1 MAREQFNV
9 IADHLA
15 HPRGRTRPAA
25 LSEARHRRLL
35 SDPYGRRSDARSFTG
50 YRVQHHLTLGPAKG
64 GTRFAANVDI
74 GEIAAL
80 AIWMS
85 WKCALADLPYGGG
98 KGGVAVDPRALSPKR
113 AREPVAPLHAGDDPV
128 RRPARRR
135 HGARHGHQ
143 RAGDGLVHGHLFDVP
158 GRHRAGDRHRQAGR
172 HRRHARSARGDRPRR
187 RLPRLPRDG
196 GARHRPD
203 RRERDRPGL
212 RQRRLACGARARGA
226 RRQARRRQ
234 RPRRRLLRSERLRR
248 AGAGRSRRRRQAR
261 LPAGRPR
268 PRSTRA
274 RCSSSPATC
283 SRPARSSG

>member
-1 MAREQFNV
+1 MDDGSTKVFA
-9 IADHLA
+9 
-15 HPRGRTRPAA
+15 
-25 LSEARHRRLL
+25 
-35 SDPYGRRSDARSFTG
+35 G

-98 KGGVAVDPRALSPKR
+98 KGGVAVDPDALSLQR

-128 RRPARRR
+128 RRPPRRR
-135 HGARHGHQ
+135 HGAGHGHQ

-158 GRHRAGDRHRQAGR
+158 GRDRAGDRHRQAGR
-172 HRRHARSARGDRPRR
+172 PGRHARPARGDRPRR
-187 RLPRLPRDG
+187 RLPRLPRHG

-203 RRERDRPGL
+203 RGDRDRAGL
-212 RQRRLACGARARGA
+212 RQRRLACGAGARGA

-234 RPRRRLLRSERLRR
+234 RPPAAYYDPKGFDARALVDHVQEGGLARRVVDRGGDRS
-248 AGAGRSRRRRQAR
+248 
-261 LPAGRPR
+261 
-268 PRSTRA
+268 RA
-274 RCSSSPATC
+274 RCWSSPATC
-283 SRPARSSG
+283 WRPARSSG